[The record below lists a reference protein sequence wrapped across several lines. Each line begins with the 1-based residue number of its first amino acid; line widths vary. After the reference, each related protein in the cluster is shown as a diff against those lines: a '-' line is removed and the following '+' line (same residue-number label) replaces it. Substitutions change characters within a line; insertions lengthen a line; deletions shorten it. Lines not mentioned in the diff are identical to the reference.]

1 MLEVRRTAEFIKWL
15 VNLRDVAARA
25 RIARRIDRIA
35 AGHFG
40 DTKPIGGG
48 ISELRFAFGP
58 GYRIYYTRRG
68 QVVVILLCGGDK
80 GSQTRDIEHAK
91 AMARDIAAQEFE

>member
-35 AGHFG
+35 AGNFG

-48 ISELRFAFGP
+48 VSELRFAFGP

-68 QVVVILLCGGDK
+68 HVVVILLCGGDK

>member
-48 ISELRFAFGP
+48 VSELRFAFGP